1 MALPSTTKH
10 AVSTVRGKQSTEQKG
25 LGNMSASYT
34 SRPIH
39 VFVDTST
46 IAEAKFRLDWPP
58 IRALLAYAL
67 EGDVVLH
74 TTLITL
80 HEIEHVY
87 ARKLRMHAQKIR
99 ESKKFFDEAQGIRT
113 YSEQECA
120 AKARGVRNA
129 YQRACAHCHSGNT
142 VSCDQVIDRYIRSL
156 PPFSKDKPD
165 EFKDALAVLA
175 LQSWAIRNDSPIVV
189 IADDGDWHSVCADNS
204 VFRKLSIGELLG
216 LVEKDREELMMS
228 LSESDLLDFLNRMA
242 IDEEVIHF
250 LPRAQVT
257 SNTDS
262 LLSVEDLTFE
272 HEPTYHLD
280 SVEVLSS
287 SSIRIVAYFSAD
299 VEAVWDDAHGN
310 GSLFDWGDYG
320 HVEGFIEVDVTP
332 DFRILNCDVQSM
344 HIYVSTWMGDPP
356 EDSRIVGF
364 F

>member
-1 MALPSTTKH
+1 
-10 AVSTVRGKQSTEQKG
+10 VGTVQSKQSTELKG
-25 LGNMSASYT
+25 LRKMSAAYT
-34 SRPIH
+34 PRPIH

-58 IRALLAYAL
+58 IKALLAHAL

-99 ESKKFFDEAQGIRT
+99 ESQKFFDEAQGIRT

-120 AKARGVRNA
+120 EKALRVRSA
-129 YQRACAHCHSGNT
+129 YQRACTHCHSGHT
-142 VSCDQVIDRYIRSL
+142 VGCDQVIDRYVRSM

-165 EFKDALAVLA
+165 EFKDALAALA
-175 LQSWAIRNDSPIVV
+175 LQSWAVRNDSQIIV
-189 IADDGDWHSVCADNS
+189 IADDGDWHSVCAESS
-204 VFRKLSIGELLG
+204 VFRKLSIGQLLG

-228 LSESDLLDFLNRMA
+228 LSESGLLDFLNGMA
-242 IDEEVIHF
+242 ISEEIVHF

-262 LLSVEDLTFE
+262 LLSVENLTLE
-272 HEPTYHLD
+272 YEPAFHLD
-280 SVEVLSS
+280 DVEVLSS
-287 SSIRIVAYFSAD
+287 SSIRITAYFSAD
-299 VEAVWDDAHGN
+299 CEAVWDDDYGN

-320 HVEGFIEVDVTP
+320 HVEGLLEVDVTP
-332 DFRILNCDVQSM
+332 DFEILNSDVRSM

-356 EDSRIVGF
+356 EDSHLVGF
-364 F
+364 G